1 MLSVGERGVRV
12 LVPLEAV
19 VAEFERTRKYIEGL
33 QENIRRA
40 LERLN
45 DLAVARDLISS
56 MKVYKVSEILV
67 PADKSGSVY
76 AYAKL
81 DKVDRVVVHIGQDY
95 FIELSLEKAMEVI
108 VAEENEV
115 KELIKELEKELSEA
129 TKYLQGLQT
138 IILSASRKAE
148 PRGERG
154 SA

>member
-1 MLSVGERGVRV
+1 MLSSEKGVRV

-19 VAEFERTRKYIEGL
+19 VAEFERTKKYIEGL

-45 DLAVARDLISS
+45 DLAVARDLVSS

-81 DKVDRVVVHIGQDY
+81 DKVDKVVVHIGQDY
-95 FIELSLEKAMEVI
+95 FLEVALEKAMEVI

-115 KELIKELEKELSEA
+115 KELVKELEKELSEA
-129 TKYLQGLQT
+129 TKYLQNLQA
-138 IILSASRKAE
+138 ILLSASRRAE
-148 PRGERG
+148 PRGEQG

>member
-1 MLSVGERGVRV
+1 MLSSEKGVRV

-19 VAEFERTRKYIEGL
+19 VTEFEKTRKYIEGL
-33 QENIRRA
+33 QENIRKA

-45 DLAVARDLISS
+45 DLAVSRDLVSS
-56 MKVYKVSEILV
+56 MKVYRVSELLV

-95 FIELSLEKAMEVI
+95 FLELSLEKAMEVI
-108 VAEENEV
+108 VSEENEI
-115 KELIKELEKELSEA
+115 KELVKELEKELSEA
-129 TKYLQGLQT
+129 TKYLQNLQA
-138 IILSASRKAE
+138 ILLSASRRAE
-148 PRGERG
+148 SRGEQG

>member
-1 MLSVGERGVRV
+1 LLSSERGVRV

-19 VAEFERTRKYIEGL
+19 VAELERTKKYIEGL

-56 MKVYKVSEILV
+56 MKVYKVDEILV

-81 DKVDRVVVHIGQDY
+81 DRADRVVVHVGQDY
-95 FIELSLEKAMEVI
+95 FLELSLEKAMEVI

-115 KELIKELEKELSEA
+115 KELIKELEKELGEA
-129 TKYLQGLQT
+129 TRYLQSLQT
-138 IILSASRKAE
+138 IILSASRRAE
-148 PRGERG
+148 RGERG

>member
-1 MLSVGERGVRV
+1 LSVGERGVRV